1 MAVKIS
7 DAIAHDHKELREAH
21 RRIIEAKTHD
31 EKVRW
36 RNQFTWELARHS
48 IAEELVVY
56 PAFEQHLSN
65 GKTMADHDRS
75 EHLTVKQE
83 LVKFQ
88 DLDPKD
94 PTFSTTLES
103 LWANL
108 DKHMAEEEKDDMP
121 ALEKALEE
129 ADSDKLVRSF
139 NRTKKFVPTHSHPGA
154 PDKPP
159 FETAAGLLA
168 APIDHIKDLF
178 RKFPEEAKTGEL
190 PP

>member
-1 MAVKIS
+1 MA
-7 DAIAHDHKELREAH
+7 
-21 RRIIEAKTHD
+21 AKTHD